1 MTTHAVGNTTTRK
14 TSTPSKRAWE
24 EDVQATRPNSSQSDL
39 NKNIKEQNNAIA
51 TKRKESSGVKSMDSG
66 VYGGEVRLKS
76 VELGVEDSNIQSV
89 NMARGDRSTATADNT
104 NGELTV
110 SVKNGSKLDKDAEK
124 ANNNE
129 GEGADDSFVGHWK
142 LFTRV
147 LKSKRFDSEK
157 LESLYQRYIFRLNQ
171 KFASWL
177 VFILI
182 VLCIALVVFQ
192 FSLENEGDNIEG
204 FIMIAFLVVYLV
216 LAVIVNRS
224 GSSDKQMSDS
234 SQKQLRWVSYAL
246 LTLSCGIVLVS
257 VLCPVGSKDSRKYN
271 SPTDGVWL
279 TIFFIYMTYTM
290 LPVRM
295 RIAVFG
301 GCLLLTIHLVA
312 SAAQNSDNPNLPRL
326 VSDVLFLYSVS
337 LLPSEYL
344 HVIVVIFIPDIIF
357 FHRS

>member
-24 EDVQATRPNSSQSDL
+24 EEDVQTTYSRPNSSQSDL
-39 NKNIKEQNNAIA
+39 NKNIKGQNNAIA

-66 VYGGEVRLKS
+66 VHGGEVRLKS

-89 NMARGDRSTATADNT
+89 NMAKGDRNTAAADNT
-104 NGELTV
+104 NGELAV

-129 GEGADDSFVGHWK
+129 VEGEGADDSFAGHWK

-257 VLCPVGSKDSRKYN
+257 VLCPVGNKDSIEYTN
-271 SPTDGVWL
+271 SPTDGVWV

-312 SAAQNSDNPNLPRL
+312 SAAQNSDDPNLPRL
-326 VSDVLFLYSVS
+326 VSDILFLYSVTFGS
-337 LLPSEYL
+337 SE
-344 HVIVVIFIPDIIF
+344 
-357 FHRS
+357 